1 LYDML
6 AIFFSS
12 IIAVIF
18 ILYVERNIKVILL
31 EVAAAIVVPFGI
43 AFAYSAYHILYVLNY
58 IRYMEM
64 GAFDVGLILYCVL
77 MNFKTAIPNVI
88 SITLIGSII
97 GLIIGGT
104 FLSAHS

>member
-1 LYDML
+1 ML

-18 ILYVERNIKVILL
+18 IIYVERNIKVILL
-31 EVAAAIVVPFGI
+31 EVAAAIVVPFGL

-58 IRYMEM
+58 IRYMKM
-64 GAFDVGLILYCVL
+64 GAFDVGLILYCIL

-104 FLSAHS
+104 FLPAHS